1 MKFLVDVGVGR
12 AVEQLLRD
20 SGHDVRAVRDIDPH
34 AKDSEILRI
43 AVAESLMV
51 VTMDKDFG
59 ELVYHSG
66 LSHAGVLI
74 LRLEDATGAEK
85 TDAVRRIVQMY
96 GNDMVG
102 KFCVYQDGR
111 LRIRK

>member
-34 AKDSEILRI
+34 ARDSEILRI

-59 ELVYHSG
+59 
-66 LSHAGVLI
+66 GVP
-74 LRLEDATGAEK
+74 LRTVACRGA
-85 TDAVRRIVQMY
+85 DPAA
-96 GNDMVG
+96 
-102 KFCVYQDGR
+102 
-111 LRIRK
+111 